1 MNKASSIR
9 EGGRVKKEVLRRI
22 DAIGPGPYHG
32 RMETPNELSIHICFS
47 TSRDPRAALVRWFTG
62 SRFSHAFL
70 TYHCGTLGQEM
81 VMEATLKGFNVIP
94 WSRWKRTNRLI
105 DRYALVSLPE
115 EKRKALQEL
124 STKLGQDYDMQGAL
138 AFFWRSLGIR
148 LSFLR
153 PSRRRLFCSK
163 AVAEFLHRAEVPH
176 FEKMGRF
183 SPEDIFQR
191 IQKMPTYFEQRVEG
205 DARR

>member
-1 MNKASSIR
+1 M
-9 EGGRVKKEVLRRI
+9 LRRI
-22 DAIGPGPYHG
+22 DAISAATYHD
-32 RMETPNELSIHICFS
+32 RMEAPNNSSDLSVSICFS
-47 TSRDPRAALVRWFTG
+47 TSRSTLAVFIRWFTG
-62 SRFSHAFL
+62 SRFSHVVL

-94 WSRWKRTNRLI
+94 WSRWKRTNRLV
-105 DRYALVSLPE
+105 DRYALVSLCQE
-115 EKRKALQEL
+115 QRRALQEL
-124 STKLGQDYDMQGAL
+124 SVKLGQDYDMRGVL

-153 PSRRRLFCSK
+153 PSRRRIFCSK
-163 AVAEFLHRAEVPH
+163 AVAEFLHRAEVPY

-183 SPEDIFQR
+183 TPDDIFQR
-191 IQKMPTYFEQRVEG
+191 IQAMPAYFVQQLEA